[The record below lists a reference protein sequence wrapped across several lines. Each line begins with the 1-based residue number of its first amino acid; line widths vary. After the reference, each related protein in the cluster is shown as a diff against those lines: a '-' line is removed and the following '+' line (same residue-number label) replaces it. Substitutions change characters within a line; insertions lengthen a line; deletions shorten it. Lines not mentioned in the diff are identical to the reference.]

1 MIRSL
6 GSRRTFGVLVVA
18 AALAACDTPP
28 EPTPTWALEFVPT
41 PPPAVPGP
49 PPPDPVSGALT
60 GAYALT
66 VTVGAACDALPDA
79 ERTREYAASVA
90 PGPRGFYVVT
100 LSEAR
105 FLSGTACTTNVR
117 GLGCHQFT
125 ASESGDT
132 VRFHLEDLAGARGSH
147 IVEQAASGAWIEI
160 IGEAAGTANRAV
172 IEASGTGRVTYCR
185 DAAGFTFACRDFS
198 SCGDSELRMT
208 LARR

>member
-1 MIRSL
+1 MARFT
-6 GSRRTFGVLVVA
+6 GSRATLLAVA
-18 AALAACDTPP
+18 ALSAACETPSY
-28 EPTPTWALEFVPT
+28 PTPSWALGVVPT
-41 PPPAVPGP
+41 PAPAVPGP
-49 PPPDPVSGALT
+49 PIPDPVSGAYV

-66 VTVGAACDALPDA
+66 VTLGATCEAVPET
-79 ERTREYAASVA
+79 ERTRAYAAAVTL
-90 PGPRGFYVVT
+90 GPRGLYIVT

-105 FLSGTACTTNVR
+105 FLSGAACTANVR

-125 ASESGDT
+125 ASESGDV

-185 DAAGFTFACRDFS
+185 DASGFTFACRDYS
-198 SCGDSELRMT
+198 SCGSSELRMT
-208 LARR
+208 LTRR